1 MPLIVRALCLGP
13 VQTNCYVVG
22 CPERREGVVID
33 PADEAD
39 RILAVV
45 SKERLAVRAVLVT
58 HAHIDHVMA
67 AAEVVAATG
76 APFGLPR
83 GDLELY
89 RIGGGASLFGMEPPR
104 LREPD
109 LMIEEGSRIAFGLHS
124 LDVLSTPGHTSG
136 HVCYHDAEAGALFDG
151 DVLFAGGI
159 GRTDL
164 PGQDHET
171 LLASIRTK
179 LATLPGS
186 TRVFPGHGPPTTI
199 AEEIASNPWLSSL
212 R

>member
-1 MPLIVRALCLGP
+1 MPLLIRALRLGP
-13 VQTNCYVVG
+13 VETNCYVVG
-22 CPERREGVVID
+22 CPETREGVVID

-39 RILAVV
+39 RILSVV
-45 SKERLAVRAVLVT
+45 RKEGLAIRAVLVT
-58 HAHIDHVMA
+58 HAHFDHVMA

-76 APFGLPR
+76 APLALHR

-89 RIGGGASLFGMEPPR
+89 RSGCGAAFFGMTPPR
-104 LREPD
+104 LPEPE
-109 LMIEEGSRIAFGLHS
+109 LILEEGSRVAFGRHAF
-124 LDVLSTPGHTSG
+124 DVLWTPGHSPG
-136 HVCYHDAEAGALFDG
+136 HVSFHEAGSGALFDG

-171 LLASIRTK
+171 LLASIRAK
-179 LATLPGS
+179 LVPLPGA

-199 AEEIASNPWLSSL
+199 AAELASNPWLK
-212 R
+212 